1 MITERLLLGHL
12 KHLFQRRVIKLCDKT
27 CALKYIKTY
36 LGQEEKCKFLTV
48 FLGSVKTTLSQNFIS
63 SRQKRDALSSISR
76 LEQFYKY
83 DNERVE
89 NDRQEK
95 ERV

>member
-1 MITERLLLGHL
+1 MITEKQLLGHL
-12 KHLFQRRVIKLCDKT
+12 KHVFQRRVIKQCDKT

-36 LGQEEKCKFLTV
+36 LEQKEKCRFLED
-48 FLGSVKTTLSQNFIS
+48 FLGSIQSTLAQSFVS
-63 SRQKRDALSSISR
+63 GRQKRDVLSRISR